1 VDVRQSIEQFEG
13 IWKEFFP
20 GNPFDFQFLDAFYNK
35 QYQTDQQFGEIFTV
49 FAGLAI
55 FIACLG
61 LFGLSALTAVQRTK
75 EIGVR
80 KVLGASI
87 EGIVLL
93 VGTDYLVLLGA
104 AIFVAIPVS
113 WWIMS
118 GWLEGFAS
126 RIQLSWLIF
135 ALPSLLVTL
144 VAMVTVS
151 VHTVRA
157 AKSDPVKALRYE

>member
-1 VDVRQSIEQFEG
+1 
-13 IWKEFFP
+13 
-20 GNPFDFQFLDAFYNK
+20 
-35 QYQTDQQFGEIFTV
+35 
-49 FAGLAI
+49 
-55 FIACLG
+55 
-61 LFGLSALTAVQRTK
+61 
-75 EIGVR
+75 
-80 KVLGASI
+80 
-87 EGIVLL
+87 
-93 VGTDYLVLLGA
+93 
-104 AIFVAIPVS
+104 
-113 WWIMS
+113 MS